1 MNMDLT
7 KQWITRWE
15 STRYQSYDD
24 ANGQPL
30 TPGITPKGNPTIGV
44 GFNLV
49 AAGAQAAI
57 EALGLDFNS
66 VLTGAVNITA
76 DQVDQLL
83 TNSINLAIA
92 GATTLVPSF
101 NTLPDNQQMVL
112 TDLVFNMGEHGL
124 SKFVNTL
131 NYINNQDWMNA
142 AANLQ
147 LSAWFHQVGS
157 GPNQRGGAD
166 TAVLGGTA
174 DPQAIL
180 GNA

>member
-1 MNMDLT
+1 MDLALT

-15 STRYQSYDD
+15 STRLQSYDD
-24 ANGQPL
+24 ANGKPL
-30 TPGITPKGNPTIGV
+30 TPGITPTGNPTIGV

-49 AAGAQAAI
+49 AAGAQATI
-57 EALGLDFNS
+57 EALGLSYND

-83 TNSINLAIA
+83 TGSINLAIT
-92 GATTLVPSF
+92 GATVLVPIF

-112 TDLVFNMGEHGL
+112 TDLVFNMGQHAL

-131 NYINNQDWMNA
+131 GFINNQDWTSA

-147 LSAWFHQVGS
+147 QSAWFHQVGS
-157 GPNQRGGAD
+157 GPHQRGGAD
-166 TAVLGGTA
+166 TAVLGNTA
-174 DPQAIL
+174 NPQDVL
-180 GNA
+180 GA